1 MSDGNPPDDMFGGLP
16 FMADLMKLLQGQTSG
31 SNDTARQLA
40 HTIANDG
47 QSEPNID
54 PADRIAVEQLIRVAE
69 LQVASLTELSTGP
82 ITVEVGN
89 RSQWADRTITDY
101 RPLFETLSD
110 SMSQGLQLP
119 DDLPTGDPMAAMLAN
134 SATASNRPAEQT
146 ASATSSAARSIAGAR
161 LVRASGII
169 AVAVMLRWRRWRSA
183 SELSV
188 EPIRIL
194 FTSSFRLS
202 PRPDRNSFGF
212 RRISRQ
218 GW

>member
-82 ITVEVGN
+82 S
-89 RSQWADRTITDY
+89 RSR
-101 RPLFETLSD
+101 S
-110 SMSQGLQLP
+110 G
-119 DDLPTGDPMAAMLAN
+119 TGHSGPI
-134 SATASNRPAEQT
+134 
-146 ASATSSAARSIAGAR
+146 ARS
-161 LVRASGII
+161 
-169 AVAVMLRWRRWRSA
+169 
-183 SELSV
+183 
-188 EPIRIL
+188 P
-194 FTSSFRLS
+194 TTDHSSKPS
-202 PRPDRNSFGF
+202 PTR
-212 RRISRQ
+212 
-218 GW
+218 

>member
-40 HTIANDG
+40 HAIANDG

-69 LQVASLTELSTGP
+69 LQVASLTELSTGS

-110 SMSQGLQLP
+110 SMSRGSSC
-119 DDLPTGDPMAAMLAN
+119 PTTSP
-134 SATASNRPAEQT
+134 PA
-146 ASATSSAARSIAGAR
+146 I
-161 LVRASGII
+161 
-169 AVAVMLRWRRWRSA
+169 RWRR
-183 SELSV
+183 
-188 EPIRIL
+188 
-194 FTSSFRLS
+194 
-202 PRPDRNSFGF
+202 
-212 RRISRQ
+212 
-218 GW
+218 